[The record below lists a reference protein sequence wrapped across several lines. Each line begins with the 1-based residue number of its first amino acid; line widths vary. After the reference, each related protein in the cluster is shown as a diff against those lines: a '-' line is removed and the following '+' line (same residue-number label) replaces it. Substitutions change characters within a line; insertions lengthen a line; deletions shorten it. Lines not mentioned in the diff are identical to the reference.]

1 MKKLLI
7 TSTILLFSTN
17 TIAEWTKIS
26 DSDKNGGYTIYTDLT
41 TKSKVNDKVKMWIL
55 IDYKIK
61 QEDTGVYFL
70 SKKVRRKYDCQT
82 KHVRLLAFKL
92 YSWDMG
98 QGELVRAYS
107 QPQKW
112 EEVQSAGID
121 DSEWN
126 AACGNE

>member
-1 MKKLLI
+1 MMKKLLI

-112 EEVQSAGID
+112 EEV
-121 DSEWN
+121 
-126 AACGNE
+126 